1 MIIIQVIFWLSLFLI
16 FHTYILFPAILQLL
30 TTGKKSQKFQVQQ
43 DDQDNN
49 ESLPYLSVLIA
60 AFNEEEVIE
69 EKIRSVLSSD
79 YPSDRLEILVGSDN
93 STDKTNEILYKLEKA
108 NPGVK
113 VSVCFERTGKPGVI
127 NQLAQKAKGEILVIT
142 DANVILDQSSLR
154 TLASSFNNREVA
166 LVDTRMVNKSLK
178 KDGISHQEKF
188 YIGREVRIKHQ
199 ESILWGSMMGPFGG
213 CYAVR
218 KQNYTPVPNHFL
230 VDDFYVNMSVL
241 KQGYKCVSNIN
252 ANVYEDVS
260 NDLMEEFRR
269 KKRISAGNFQNL
281 QEFKSL
287 LISRQPG
294 VAFCFLSHK
303 VLRWLVPLLVLITL
317 GTSVFLGTELA
328 SSAKLTEP
336 ASSAKLTEPASSA
349 KLNLYLSFALVQI
362 IFISMPLIDHILR
375 KIGIHVLPLRF
386 ISHFVLMNLALL
398 AGFIRYLGG
407 IKSNV
412 WQPTRRNQ
420 D

>member
-30 TTGKKSQKFQVQQ
+30 TTGKKSQNFQVQQ

-49 ESLPYLSVLIA
+49 ESHPYLSILIA

-93 STDKTNEILYKLEKA
+93 STDKTNEILYKLEKE

-188 YIGREVRIKHQ
+188 YIGREVRIKNQ

-336 ASSAKLTEPASSA
+336 ASSAKL
-349 KLNLYLSFALVQI
+349 NLYLSFALVQI

>member
-16 FHTYILFPAILQLL
+16 FHTYILFPLILQLL
-30 TTGKKSQKFQVQQ
+30 TTRKKTNKFQEQQ
-43 DDQDNN
+43 GDPDDT
-49 ESLPYLSVLIA
+49 EGLPFLSVLIA
-60 AFNEEEVIE
+60 AYNEEEVIE

-93 STDKTNEILYKLEKA
+93 STDKTNEILYDLEKEY
-108 NPGVK
+108 PRLK

-127 NQLAQKAKGEILVIT
+127 NQLAQKAKGDILVIT
-142 DANVILDQSSLR
+142 DANVMLDQSSLR
-154 TLASSFNNREVA
+154 ILASSFNNREVA
-166 LVDTRMVNKSLK
+166 LVDTRMVNTSLK

-188 YIGREVRIKHQ
+188 YIGREVRIKNQ

-218 KQNYTPVPNHFL
+218 SKNYTPVPNHFL

-260 NDLMEEFRR
+260 NDLKEEFRR

-281 QEFKSL
+281 QKFRSL
-287 LISRQPG
+287 LISQQPG

-303 VLRWLVPLLVLITL
+303 VLRWLVPILVLITL
-317 GTSVFLGTELA
+317 GTSIFLGTERA
-328 SSAKLTEP
+328 SSAKLIMNMQKGADSLLLIE
-336 ASSAKLTEPASSA
+336 
-349 KLNLYLSFALVQI
+349 NLYLLFALVQI
-362 IFISMPLIDHILR
+362 IFISMPVIDHILR

>member
-1 MIIIQVIFWLSLFLI
+1 
-16 FHTYILFPAILQLL
+16 
-30 TTGKKSQKFQVQQ
+30 
-43 DDQDNN
+43 
-49 ESLPYLSVLIA
+49 
-60 AFNEEEVIE
+60 
-69 EKIRSVLSSD
+69 
-79 YPSDRLEILVGSDN
+79 
-93 STDKTNEILYKLEKA
+93 
-108 NPGVK
+108 
-113 VSVCFERTGKPGVI
+113 
-127 NQLAQKAKGEILVIT
+127 
-142 DANVILDQSSLR
+142 
-154 TLASSFNNREVA
+154 
-166 LVDTRMVNKSLK
+166 
-178 KDGISHQEKF
+178 
-188 YIGREVRIKHQ
+188 
-199 ESILWGSMMGPFGG
+199 MGPFGG

-218 KQNYTPVPNHFL
+218 KHNYTPVPNHFL

-241 KQGYKCVSNIN
+241 KQGFKCISNIN

-260 NDLMEEFRR
+260 NDLKEEFRR

-281 QEFKSL
+281 QKFKSL
-287 LISRQPG
+287 LISRRPG

-303 VLRWLVPLLVLITL
+303 VLRWLVPILVLITL
-317 GTSVFLGTELA
+317 GTSIYLGTELA
-328 SSAKLTEP
+328 SSAKLTE
-336 ASSAKLTEPASSA
+336 LASSA
-349 KLNLYLSFALVQI
+349 KLNLYLLFALVQI

>member
-16 FHTYILFPAILQLL
+16 FHTYILFPLILQLL
-30 TTGKKSQKFQVQQ
+30 TTRGKTQKFQEQQ
-43 DDQDNN
+43 GDPGDT
-49 ESLPYLSVLIA
+49 EGLPFLSVLIA
-60 AFNEEEVIE
+60 AYNEEEVIE
-69 EKIRSVLSSD
+69 GKIRSVLSSD

-93 STDKTNEILYKLEKA
+93 STDKTNEILYDLEKEY
-108 NPGVK
+108 PRLK

-127 NQLAQKAKGEILVIT
+127 NQLAQKAKGDILVIT
-142 DANVILDQSSLR
+142 DANVMLDQSSLR
-154 TLASSFNNREVA
+154 ILASSFNNRKVA
-166 LVDTRMVNKSLK
+166 LVDTRMVNTSLK

-188 YIGREVRIKHQ
+188 YIGREVRIKNQ

-218 KQNYTPVPNHFL
+218 SKNYTPVPNHFL

-260 NDLMEEFRR
+260 NDLKEEFRR

-281 QEFKSL
+281 QKFRSL
-287 LISRQPG
+287 LISQQPG

-303 VLRWLVPLLVLITL
+303 VLRWLVPILVLITL
-317 GTSVFLGTELA
+317 GTSIFLGTERA
-328 SSAKLTEP
+328 SSAKLIMNMQKGADSLLLIE
-336 ASSAKLTEPASSA
+336 
-349 KLNLYLSFALVQI
+349 NLYLLFALVQI
-362 IFISMPLIDHILR
+362 IFISMPVIDHILR